1 MFGTCVQTQPSI
13 YNRFFLYNCNSYDAM
28 MQFLDKY
35 IPYQR
40 ELLSYIMTFS
50 TSIENFK
57 NWIIITY
64 QTNGMSTNIIEAV
77 VKLFRMNFN
86 FIVRIR
92 DVLSH

>member
-1 MFGTCVQTQPSI
+1 
-13 YNRFFLYNCNSYDAM
+13 M